1 MVNSIGTGHHGLVM
15 QRVRRGD
22 DAKVHIRMLHDIAP
36 VVGQQLGAIR
46 LSCLIKQFTPASA
59 QSNNVRTGSLADFRT
74 IRGANVAGGPDHA
87 DVELKFSRL
96 GFVALTHAAVDSVGP
111 KRIQSKTG

>member
-1 MVNSIGTGHHGLVM
+1 MFSLLGTGHHGLVM

-22 DAKVHIRMLHDIAP
+22 DDKVHIRMLHDLAP
-36 VVGQQLGAIR
+36 VVGQQLGAI
-46 LSCLIKQFTPASA
+46 LLPCLIKQFTSASA
-59 QSNNVRTGSLADFRT
+59 QRDNVRTGSLTDFRT
-74 IRGANVAGGPDHA
+74 IRGADISGSTDHA